1 LSGGLWLVDIRVKD
15 HTLYVKS
22 EYNQN
27 IVKFMRS
34 RPVRKWNINTR
45 QWEIPE
51 QELENLIPI
60 LNGLEYKIKYEEAPN
75 PIKEIPETYNF
86 KTKPFEHQKEAI
98 AYGLK
103 HNKFLLADEQGCVD
117 GDMEISYNL
126 SGSSQKVKLSE
137 FYKTYQKSRVK
148 DKFKVRCLKNNI
160 FGLNSVKNV
169 VFSGIKDVYRL
180 STNDGKSVNVTFDH
194 EILTDKGFKSLCD
207 ISVGDTIITNGEVL
221 TCPICGTTENI
232 VTYPYA
238 KFYGYCKSCM
248 YSQRDGKKYNG
259 DEIGRVVGKDGYIF
273 LYGKKYRKHPRYT
286 PNGIPEHVVVAEEK
300 IGRMLRDD
308 EVVHHINRCVSDKSP
323 DNLMVLTKQE
333 HYLIHDPETHFHR
346 DYVHSS
352 GSTVVVI
359 PKKSTVSS
367 IEYIGKKETY
377 DIVMEDPY
385 RNFVAN
391 KIVVHNCGKSKT
403 VLDLACIFK
412 QERKYKHVLII
423 TCVNSIKYN
432 WRNEVQKHTNENGYI
447 LGTKITKKGTE
458 YIGSNEDRLA
468 DIQRI
473 ETNPNYFII
482 TNIETLRYNKKIEIP
497 CKTKKNGVQRYKKKT
512 IFPIVEELQ
521 KQLKNGNISMIIV
534 DEIHRCLAPETKIK
548 TDSGYVEIQEIFNNR
563 NYMVATLC
571 SDGDIEYVKP
581 SNYFVNPVFDNMIRL
596 SFLTDEGEEKEI
608 VCTKDHRFLTKNR
621 GYVSAED
628 ITEQDEVVC
637 LD

>member
-1 LSGGLWLVDIRVKD
+1 MVDIRVKD

-27 IVKFMRS
+27 IVNFMRS

-60 LNGLEYKIKYEEAPN
+60 LNGLEYKIKYEEVPN
-75 PIKEIPETYNF
+75 PINEIPESYTF

-126 SGSSQKVKLSE
+126 SGASHRVKLSE
-137 FYKTYQKSRVK
+137 FYKTYQKSKVK
-148 DKFKVRCLKNNI
+148 DKFKVRCLKDNI
-160 FGLNSVKNV
+160 FGLNSVRNV
-169 VFSGIKDVYRL
+169 VFSGIKDVYKL
-180 STNDGKSVNVTFDH
+180 STNDGKSVNVTSDH
-194 EILTDKGFKSLCD
+194 EILTDSGFKSLNN
-207 ISVGDTIITNGEVL
+207 ISVGDTIITNGDVL

-238 KFYGYCKSCM
+238 KFYGYCRSCM
-248 YSQRDGKKYNG
+248 YSQRDGKKYKG

-300 IGRMLRDD
+300 IGRMLRED
-308 EVVHHINRCVSDKSP
+308 EVVHHINRCVSDNSP

-352 GSTVVVI
+352 GSTVIVI
-359 PKKSTVSS
+359 PKKSKVSS
-367 IEYIGKKETY
+367 IEYVGKKETY

-432 WRNEVQKHTNENGYI
+432 WRNEVQTHTNENGYI
-447 LGTKITKKGTE
+447 LGTKLTKKGTE

-497 CKTKKNGVQRYKKKT
+497 CKTKKNDVQRYKKKT
-512 IFPIVEELQ
+512 VFPIVEELQ

-548 TDSGYVEIQEIFNNR
+548 TNSGYVEIQEIFNNR
-563 NYMVATLC
+563 NYMIATLC
-571 SDGDIEYVKP
+571 PDGNIEYVEP
-581 SNYFVNPVFDNMIRL
+581 SNYFVNPVFDNMIKL
-596 SFLTDEGEEKEI
+596 SFLTDGGEEKEI

-637 LD
+637 FD